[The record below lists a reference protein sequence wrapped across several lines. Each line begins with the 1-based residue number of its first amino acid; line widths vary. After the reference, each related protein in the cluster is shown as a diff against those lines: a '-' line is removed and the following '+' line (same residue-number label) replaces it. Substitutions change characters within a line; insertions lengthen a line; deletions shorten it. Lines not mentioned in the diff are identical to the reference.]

1 MYKSIKINFFSK
13 FCSSKASSEY
23 AGASGGASVFF
34 GAGQAGN
41 AHFEIN
47 KIAISFVGNQMV
59 FTTSVPVDDE
69 LMTIYEKAYG
79 ISQAK

>member
-1 MYKSIKINFFSK
+1 MMSNKRILPSIGLEETKEELLEFLSD
-13 FCSSKASSEY
+13 
-23 AGASGGASVFF
+23 
-34 GAGQAGN
+34 
-41 AHFEIN
+41 FEIN
-47 KIAISFVGNQMV
+47 KITISFVGNQMV